1 MIVRRRRRW
10 VLTTKF
16 SNEYNASRECF
27 PRWTGVIF
35 FFSIVYYLF
44 VPFVETFYERKEKK
58 RSVAICYAYPIAWTC
73 YRSISGKKERTDKV
87 ESTKF
92 IRKDLSTVRMIRVLL
107 TEGTTERWRTKLVT
121 GRYTSGNVTNF
132 VTDERILRYRT
143 LISKER
149 ANSRIPLNRDND
161 VERVNDRSE
170 NRIVSTRYI
179 YRYIF
184 WNYEKRGFA
193 GKRAVKINFSLKFH
207 QFGGA

>member
-1 MIVRRRRRW
+1 MLSSVDG
-10 VLTTKF
+10 
-16 SNEYNASRECF
+16 SN
-27 PRWTGVIF
+27 F
-35 FFSIVYYLF
+35 FFFRSYIIYSF
-44 VPFVETFYERKEKK
+44 PSSK
-58 RSVAICYAYPIAWTC
+58 RSTREKRKKEALLYATRIRLLERVTD
-73 YRSISGKKERTDKV
+73 RFKISGKKEKTDKV

-184 WNYEKRGFA
+184 
-193 GKRAVKINFSLKFH
+193 
-207 QFGGA
+207 

>member
-1 MIVRRRRRW
+1 
-10 VLTTKF
+10 
-16 SNEYNASRECF
+16 
-27 PRWTGVIF
+27 
-35 FFSIVYYLF
+35 
-44 VPFVETFYERKEKK
+44 
-58 RSVAICYAYPIAWTC
+58 
-73 YRSISGKKERTDKV
+73 
-87 ESTKF
+87 
-92 IRKDLSTVRMIRVLL
+92 MIRVLL

-184 WNYEKRGFA
+184 
-193 GKRAVKINFSLKFH
+193 
-207 QFGGA
+207 

>member
-1 MIVRRRRRW
+1 MLYATRIR
-10 VLTTKF
+10 L
-16 SNEYNASRECF
+16 
-27 PRWTGVIF
+27 
-35 FFSIVYYLF
+35 L
-44 VPFVETFYERKEKK
+44 ERVTDRFK
-58 RSVAICYAYPIAWTC
+58 
-73 YRSISGKKERTDKV
+73 ISGKKEKTDKV

-184 WNYEKRGFA
+184 
-193 GKRAVKINFSLKFH
+193 
-207 QFGGA
+207 